1 MTGSQNV
8 TKWILFI
15 NLSTLETVRWV
26 GTLGGRVC
34 LFKVMF
40 SSWQLLEVRFG
51 GPAHQHSPAKLT
63 GKYCKP
69 AIGRNT

>member
-8 TKWILFI
+8 AKWILFI
-15 NLSTLETVRWV
+15 VLSIPEAVRWV

-34 LFKVMF
+34 LFKTML

-51 GPAHQHSPAKLT
+51 VPAHQQSPAKLT
-63 GKYCKP
+63 GKNCKP